1 MTEVKAGDDIFFT
14 VTMASV
20 LEKQGYFE
28 DALTIYKIL
37 LDSAPPKGVIPPDKR
52 DESLRVKVNAL
63 RGLAERG
70 KKRTSMSPHA

>member
-1 MTEVKAGDDIFFT
+1 MTEVKAGDDLFFT

-52 DESLRVKVNAL
+52 DEFLRDKVNTL
-63 RGLAERG
+63 KGMAERG
-70 KKRTSMSPHA
+70 KKRASMPPHA